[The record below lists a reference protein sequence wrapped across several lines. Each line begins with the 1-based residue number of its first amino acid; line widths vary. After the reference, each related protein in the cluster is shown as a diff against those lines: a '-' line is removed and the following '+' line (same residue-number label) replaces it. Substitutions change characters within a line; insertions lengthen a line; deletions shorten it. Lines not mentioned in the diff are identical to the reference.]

1 MRKGGEVQF
10 AFNQK
15 CACGPFLNPDEVR
28 VLPDTISGY
37 LNGPPHQNC
46 IRKSLHAIVNAA
58 VDPNQ
63 LLELFSSEFYQSKK
77 HKDIKLDNTIC
88 LEITGKNGK
97 RFLRRVR
104 GPSRSGILGKYLH
117 RICEM
122 LQCCPYLIVEDR
134 YPSGRCQTN
143 CHSQCKYVS
152 FKQSFQDDRYIL
164 KFFNLNEALLGYFDP
179 LCTNVTHS
187 VLFQYLLQNNRT
199 H

>member
-143 CHSQCKYVS
+143 CHSQCKCFS
-152 FKQSFQDDRYIL
+152 FKQ
-164 KFFNLNEALLGYFDP
+164 NLTLTYLRVEFEKHPLHTMPQGFGISCNTCLLF
-179 LCTNVTHS
+179 
-187 VLFQYLLQNNRT
+187 
-199 H
+199 